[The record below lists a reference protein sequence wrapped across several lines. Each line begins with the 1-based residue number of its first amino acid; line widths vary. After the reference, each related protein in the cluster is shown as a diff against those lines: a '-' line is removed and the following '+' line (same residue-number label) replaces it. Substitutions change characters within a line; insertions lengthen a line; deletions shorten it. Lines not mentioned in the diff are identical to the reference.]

1 MNGQL
6 KSLKDPY
13 GQQIN
18 YDFDK
23 VGRLN
28 SVTGSTSFNGI
39 TNYASTPTYNARG
52 ILTHL
57 NYGNG
62 VEMNITNFNNKLQAT
77 NFELKKGSNI
87 IQKKNYQFYEDGAL
101 KYSQDVKDAK
111 FDRLYKYD
119 FQGRTTIAKSG
130 AEARGQTDAY
140 GNIPYN
146 QSYGYNAFDNM
157 TNSVMRHYSSNTDY
171 QTHTY
176 INNRK
181 TFTYQNLSVVY
192 DAEGN
197 EISDENNVYEFD
209 TSGEL
214 VKTTPREEEGSNT
227 LLQPTVRHIDGTGK
241 ELKRSKYWQ
250 NTVTSVITENK
261 EYFIYSSATG
271 KLVSEVNE
279 TGQKVKTFVSANGT
293 TLAEQNKEIANTDRI
308 IFNHQDASGASF
320 QQTKADGTTLYNG
333 RISEFDAV
341 GNNVGDSDPYLVL
354 ITPPLDND
362 SSTNFT
368 NSAYGFDNQGNPH
381 LRQKYFRDGIE
392 VPESNFRRMID
403 IGAIG
408 GQFGILEMTA
418 RMSTKIEGWKKITPT
433 KNPPNFKTKGGNSGD
448 TSWQPTEP
456 GNFGYADFVVEGG
469 STVRNWY
476 TPVYNQSWS
485 ANLRLISFSNLFEG
499 KNVSLSDDLSKK
511 VDSAVTSIKNLKPS
525 EDCQKNVID
534 KLAKLG
540 FNLDDFKKYLEKG
553 YKAYDIT
560 NSTISVVGS
569 LFTEEQAKTRKLT
582 SANTIS
588 ETYKNKENKDAS
600 GKVISYTITTAVTS
614 IQSDTFLT
622 YLNPLWFGDEN
633 RNSAWIFHEALH
645 GFLTDA
651 KGRTDADI
659 QNALGLSE
667 TDSVNITNY
676 IRDNCFKG
684 EKK

>member
-1 MNGQL
+1 
-6 KSLKDPY
+6 
-13 GQQIN
+13 
-18 YDFDK
+18 
-23 VGRLN
+23 
-28 SVTGSTSFNGI
+28 
-39 TNYASTPTYNARG
+39 
-52 ILTHL
+52 
-57 NYGNG
+57 
-62 VEMNITNFNNKLQAT
+62 MNITNFNNKLQAT

-119 FQGRTTIAKSG
+119 FQGRTTIATTS
-130 AEARGQTDAY
+130 AIARGETII
-140 GNIPYN
+140 NPTTTPYSQN
-146 QSYGYNAFDNM
+146 FSYNAFDNM
-157 TNSVMRHYSSNTDY
+157 THSQMQHYSSNTDY

-209 TSGEL
+209 ASGEL
-214 VKTTPREEEGSNT
+214 VKTTAREEENSST
-227 LLQPTVRHIDGTGK
+227 LINPTTRHIDGTGK
-241 ELKRSKYWQ
+241 ELKRHRSWLSPYNNQ
-250 NTVTSVITENK
+250 TYNYIN
-261 EYFIYSSATG
+261 YYIYSSVTG
-271 KLVSEVNE
+271 KLVSETNG
-279 TGQKVKTFVSANGT
+279 TGDKLKTYVSANGT

-308 IFNHQDASGASF
+308 IFNHQDASGASL
-320 QQTKADGTTLYNG
+320 QQTKADGTQIG
-333 RISEFDAV
+333 GGEAEFDAV
-341 GNNVGDSDPYLVL
+341 GNNVGHFDPYIVLVG
-354 ITPPLDND
+354 PPDEGN

-622 YLNPLWFGDEN
+622 WGFPPKSTKTINKLFQKAEMKLICRFLIISEILIISVGLLN
-633 RNSAWIFHEALH
+633 S
-645 GFLTDA
+645 
-651 KGRTDADI
+651 
-659 QNALGLSE
+659 
-667 TDSVNITNY
+667 
-676 IRDNCFKG
+676 
-684 EKK
+684 